1 MKRKNDLTEPSGPI
15 SYGRLVFE
23 AIPELFS
30 YQLLSGILLGLAA
43 WGLNKLITLV
53 AESGGAALTTANL
66 TDLLLSWRGP
76 AILLLGA
83 ALVAVFAAFEIFASI
98 YLYDDIL
105 NGRTVRIRGEIAQG
119 FRSLRRFLCP
129 GGLLILLYIFIA
141 VPLCGIGFS
150 ISLTENFY
158 IPNFI
163 MEVVRAKP
171 LYYALYWVVI
181 AALLAVG
188 LGGVFTLHGVLIDG
202 LKPAA
207 AFTASCRLWKKNW
220 KNFLPAMAITF
231 VVLVLLLIA
240 AGLLLSL
247 PLSDLEAEAAELPR
261 NYRVDTEAV
270 LSGNYTDTDLEI
282 IAYRAVCALVVLDGG
297 FVLYLLTL
305 LASSCFMLRFT
316 RCYLEYTREIA
327 VKWPS
332 RTKRRGY
339 PAKVL
344 LMLLILVLLLL
355 LAALIGLSFDDVMY
369 REEPVRIVAHRTG
382 GVMAPENSL
391 KGLELAIDHA
401 CYAAETDTQRT
412 KDGYY
417 IINHDDDYKRLT
429 GVNKKPGDL
438 TLEETM
444 TLTITDPA
452 TGATAPVP
460 TLDEMLDVIKGR
472 ITLFLELKGVSADR
486 KMVDDVVKL
495 IREKD
500 CVENVTLIS
509 LKYDVIDYA
518 ETRYPEF
525 ETGVL
530 MFGGLGDVARINCDL
545 LILEEEMSTKNRI
558 DSIHASGKEVYVW
571 TINTEKGMHQF
582 LDSRCDGIIT
592 DQIEMAKRV
601 QAELNNRTDLQLLQ
615 DRLEDIWV

>member
-1 MKRKNDLTEPSGPI
+1 MKRKDDLTEPSAPI
-15 SYGRLVFE
+15 GYGRMVFQ

-30 YQLLSGILLGLAA
+30 FHMISSILLAVAA
-43 WGLNKLITLV
+43 WGLNRLITLV

-66 TDLLLSWRGP
+66 KDLLLSWRGP

-83 ALVAVFAAFEIFASI
+83 ALVAVFAVFEIFANI
-98 YLYDDIL
+98 YLQDDIL
-105 NGRTVRIRGEIAQG
+105 NGRDVRIRSEFGRG

-129 GGLLILLYIFIA
+129 GGLLVLLYVFIA

-150 ISLTENFY
+150 ISLTEKFY

-163 MEVVRAKP
+163 MEVVRAKS
-171 LYYALYWVVI
+171 LYNALYWIVI

-188 LGGVFTLHGVLIDG
+188 LGGVFTLHGVLLDG
-202 LKPAA
+202 MKPKE
-207 AFTASCRLWKKNW
+207 AFRASFRLWKKNW
-220 KNFLPAMAITF
+220 KSFVPAMALTL
-231 VVLVLLLIA
+231 VVLLVILIA
-240 AGLLLSL
+240 AGFLLSL
-247 PLSDLEAEAAELPR
+247 PMSSLEAEAAELPQ
-261 NYRVDTEAV
+261 NYRVDSEAL
-270 LSGNYTDTDLEI
+270 LSGNYTDTDLEVI
-282 IAYRAVCALVVLDGG
+282 VYRALCALVVLDGG
-297 FVLYLLTL
+297 FVLYVLGLV
-305 LASSCFMLRFT
+305 ASSCFMLRFT
-316 RCYLEYTREIA
+316 RCYLEYTRSLA

-332 RTKRRGY
+332 RARRRGY
-339 PAKVL
+339 GRYVL
-344 LMLLILVLLLL
+344 LTILILVLLVLF
-355 LAALIGLSFDDVMY
+355 AALIGLGFDDLMY

-391 KGLELAIDHA
+391 EGLELAIGHN
-401 CYAAETDTQRT
+401 CFAAETDTQRT

-429 GVNKKPGDL
+429 GVAKKPGDL

-444 TLTITDPA
+444 ALTITDPA

-460 TLDEMLDVIKGR
+460 TLDEMLDLVKGR

-486 KMVDDVVKL
+486 QMVDDVVKL

-509 LKYDVIDYA
+509 LKYDIIDYA
-518 ETRYPEF
+518 ETQYPEF

-545 LILEEEMSTKNRI
+545 LILEEEMSTESRI

-571 TINTEKGMHQF
+571 TINTEEGMNKF
-582 LDSRCDGIIT
+582 LDSQCDGIIT
-592 DQIEMAKRV
+592 DQVEMAQRV
-601 QAELNNRTDLQLLQ
+601 QAALDGRSDLQLLR
-615 DRLEDIWV
+615 DRLADLWE

>member
-1 MKRKNDLTEPSGPI
+1 MKTKNDLTEPSAPI
-15 SYGRLVFE
+15 GYGRMVFQ

-30 YQLLSGILLGLAA
+30 FHMISSILLAVAA
-43 WGLNKLITLV
+43 WGLNRLITLV

-66 TDLLLSWRGP
+66 KDLLLSWRGP

-83 ALVAVFAAFEIFASI
+83 ALVAVFAVFEIFANI
-98 YLYDDIL
+98 HLQDDIL
-105 NGRTVRIRGEIAQG
+105 NGRDVRIRSEFGRG

-129 GGLLILLYIFIA
+129 GGFLVLLYIFIA

-150 ISLTENFY
+150 ISLTEKFY

-171 LYYALYWVVI
+171 LYNALYWIVI

-188 LGGVFTLHGVLIDG
+188 LGGVFTLHGMLLDG
-202 LKPAA
+202 LRPAA
-207 AFTASCRLWKKNW
+207 AFRNSFRLWKKNW
-220 KNFLPAMAITF
+220 KNFVPTMAVTL
-231 VVLVLLLIA
+231 VVLVLLIIA
-240 AGLLLSL
+240 ASILLSFQTAA
-247 PLSDLEAEAAELPR
+247 LEAEAAGLPR
-261 NYRVDTEAV
+261 NYRVDSEAV
-270 LSGNYTDTDLEI
+270 LSGNYTDTDLDVI
-282 IAYRAVCALVVLDGG
+282 IYRAVCALVVLGGG
-297 FVLYLLTL
+297 FVLFLLSL

-316 RCYLEYTREIA
+316 RCYLEYTREVA

-332 RTKRRGY
+332 RAKRRGY
-339 PAKVL
+339 GRHVL
-344 LMLLILVLLLL
+344 VMILTLVLLVALS
-355 LAALIGLSFDDVMY
+355 ALIGLGFDDLVY

-391 KGLELAIDHA
+391 EGLELAIDHA

-429 GVNKKPGDL
+429 GVARKPGDL

-444 TLTITDPA
+444 ALTITDPA

-460 TLDEMLDVIKGR
+460 TLDEMLDVVKGR
-472 ITLFLELKGVSADR
+472 ITLFLELKGASADR
-486 KMVDDVVKL
+486 QMVDDVVKL

-509 LKYDVIDYA
+509 LKYDIIDYA
-518 ETRYPEF
+518 ETQYPEF

-545 LILEEEMSTKNRI
+545 LILEEEMSTDSRI
-558 DSIHASGKEVYVW
+558 DSIHAGGKEVYVW
-571 TINTEKGMHQF
+571 TINTEKGMYKF
-582 LDSRCDGIIT
+582 LDSHCDGIIT
-592 DQIEMAKRV
+592 DQVEMAERV
-601 QAELNNRTDLQLLQ
+601 QAALDNRSDLRLLQ
-615 DRLEDIWV
+615 DRLEDFWN

>member
-1 MKRKNDLTEPSGPI
+1 MKTKNDLTEPSKPI
-15 SYGRLVFE
+15 SYARLVFQ

-30 YQLLSGILLGLAA
+30 YQSLSSILLGAA
-43 WGLNKLITLV
+43 TWGLYKLINLV
-53 AESGGAALTTANL
+53 AESGGSALTTANL
-66 TDLLLSWRGP
+66 TDLLLSWRGLV
-76 AILLLGA
+76 ILLLGVL
-83 ALVAVFAAFEIFASI
+83 LVAVFAAFEIFGSI
-98 YLYDDIL
+98 YLFDDIL
-105 NGRTVRIRGEIAQG
+105 NGRTVRIFAEIAQG

-129 GGLLILLYIFIA
+129 GGFLVLLYIFIA

-150 ISLTENFY
+150 ISLTEKFY

-163 MEVVRAKP
+163 MEVVRATP
-171 LYYALYWVVI
+171 LYNALYWIVM

-188 LGGVFTLHGVLIDG
+188 LGGVFTLHGVLLDG
-202 LKPAA
+202 MKPKE
-207 AFTASCRLWKKNW
+207 AFRASFRLWKKNW
-220 KNFLPAMAITF
+220 KNFVPAMALTL
-231 VVLVLLLIA
+231 VVLLVILIA
-240 AGLLLSL
+240 AGFLLSL
-247 PLSDLEAEAAELPR
+247 PMSDLEAEAAELPQ
-261 NYRVDTEAV
+261 NYRVDSEAL
-270 LSGNYTDTDLEI
+270 LSGNYTDTDLEVI
-282 IAYRAVCALVVLDGG
+282 VYRALCALVVLDGG
-297 FVLYLLTL
+297 FVLYVLGLV
-305 LASSCFMLRFT
+305 ASSCFMLRFT
-316 RCYLEYTREIA
+316 RCYLEYTRSLA

-332 RTKRRGY
+332 RARRRGY
-339 PAKVL
+339 GRYVL
-344 LMLLILVLLLL
+344 LTILILVLLVLF
-355 LAALIGLSFDDVMY
+355 AALIGLGFDDLMY

-391 KGLELAIDHA
+391 EGLELAIGHN
-401 CYAAETDTQRT
+401 CFAAETDTQRT

-429 GVNKKPGDL
+429 GVAKKPGDL

-460 TLDEMLDVIKGR
+460 TLDEMLDLVKGR

-486 KMVDDVVKL
+486 QMVDDVVKL

-509 LKYDVIDYA
+509 LKYDIIDYA
-518 ETRYPEF
+518 ETQYPEF

-545 LILEEEMSTKNRI
+545 LILEEEMSTESRI

-571 TINTEKGMHQF
+571 TINTEEGMNKF
-582 LDSRCDGIIT
+582 LDSQCDGIIT
-592 DQIEMAKRV
+592 DQVEMAQRV
-601 QAELNNRTDLQLLQ
+601 QAALDGRSDLQLLR
-615 DRLEDIWV
+615 DRLADLWE